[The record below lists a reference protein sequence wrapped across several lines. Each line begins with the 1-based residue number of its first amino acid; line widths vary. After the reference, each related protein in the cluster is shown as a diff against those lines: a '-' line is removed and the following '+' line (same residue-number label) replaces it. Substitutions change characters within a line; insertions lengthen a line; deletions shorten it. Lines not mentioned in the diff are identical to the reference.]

1 MTYPKMCC
9 EQPPIIFTGTSALNK
24 PVHSVTCLM
33 CGRHEI
39 SGDKECAVQKF
50 NKGIQKQHV

>member
-1 MTYPKMCC
+1 MTDPRLCC
-9 EQPPIIFTGTSALNK
+9 GKPPIIFTGKSAFGK

-39 SGDKECAVQKF
+39 SGCKGTAITKF
-50 NKGIQKQHV
+50 NKGVKIS